1 MKICSSCHHPLTDEA
16 NFCENCGIFI
26 KRDSCIDPT
35 VPQDNTDGTQ
45 DTSPTET
52 HETQVHQQHVENQP
66 VRHGISFRGC
76 IIMVYGLVLLLIM
89 CILLVRNVSS
99 ALTRQR
105 ILSRIEQ
112 REQLSTRQTVISDF
126 SGNYSIRLIG
136 DSGNRGRYRTAI
148 VSRNGNDYDVKVIT
162 DFGPEH
168 HSFHIDSNNKL
179 VSETLGEGV
188 VEYKDDINQTKI
200 TFRNG
205 GKIWEII
212 K

>member
-1 MKICSSCHHPLTDEA
+1 MKICSSCHHPVTNEA
-16 NFCENCGIFI
+16 NFCENCGIFL
-26 KRDSCIDPT
+26 KQDFGFAPT
-35 VPQDNTDGTQ
+35 YRQDNTEETQ
-45 DTSPTET
+45 QTPPTET
-52 HETQVHQQHVENQP
+52 QETEVCQHPVEPQP
-66 VRHGISFRGC
+66 ARQGNSRHGCMI
-76 IIMVYGLVLLLIM
+76 VYGLVVLVIV
-89 CILLVRNVSS
+89 CILLVRNINS

-112 REQLSTRQTVISDF
+112 REQISTRQTMIADF
-126 SGNYSIRLIG
+126 TGNYSIRLVG

-148 VSRNGNDYDVKVIT
+148 VSRNGNDYDVNIVT
-162 DFGPEH
+162 DFGLEH

-188 VEYKDDINQTKI
+188 AEYKDDINQTKI

>member
-16 NFCENCGIFI
+16 NFCENCGIFL
-26 KRDSCIDPT
+26 KRDSSFGST
-35 VPQDNTDGTQ
+35 VPQDNTDDTQ
-45 DTSPTET
+45 DALSTET
-52 HETQVHQQHVENQP
+52 HETQVHQQHIDNQP
-66 VRHGISFRGC
+66 IRQGNSFHGC
-76 IIMVYGLVLLLIM
+76 IMVYGLVLLFIM
-89 CILLVRNVSS
+89 CILLVRNISS

-112 REQLSTRQTVISDF
+112 REQIPTRQTVISDF
-126 SGNYSIRLIG
+126 TGNYSIRLIG

-168 HSFHIDSNNKL
+168 HSFHVDSNNKL
-179 VSETLGEGV
+179 VSETLGEGI